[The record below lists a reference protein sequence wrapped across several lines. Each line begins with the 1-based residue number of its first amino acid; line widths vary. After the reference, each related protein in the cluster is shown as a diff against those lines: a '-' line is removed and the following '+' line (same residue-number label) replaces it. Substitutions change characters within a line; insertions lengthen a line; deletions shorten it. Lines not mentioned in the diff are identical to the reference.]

1 MERGKAGGH
10 KPQTF
15 PIPFHILA
23 FLSSGS
29 HEPQPIGLPCHTID
43 VPRGRLFYVS

>member
-10 KPQTF
+10 KPQPF
-15 PIPFHILA
+15 PIPCHILA